1 MGRLFFKIFCGF
13 WLAMVMGGVLVSL
26 VVVVSG
32 TEPLVARWNAIAG
45 TAMSY
50 YAQTAAETYERDGA
64 AGLRSLF
71 ERMEEESDIRAYF
84 FAADGRELSGRTA
97 PERAWMLASRALA
110 NGGYVRSFGGN
121 RTLAAQT
128 AAGPFAGRYILVG
141 DLPRGRRGIPGGMR
155 VLLLYASAYLLA
167 ISLICYLL
175 ARYLTGPII
184 KLRAGVRRLASGDV
198 RVRVGPEIGRRNDEL
213 ADLSR
218 DFDVMADRLEK
229 LIQAQ
234 RRLLGDISH
243 ELRSPLTRLNLSLA
257 IARRVAGPDAAEQ
270 LDRIE
275 AEAGRINTLIDQLLM
290 LTRLESGVEEVG
302 EASIDLAQLVEEI
315 AVDADFE
322 ARNLKRAVRIIESDE
337 CFTTGSH
344 LLLRSA
350 VENVVRNA
358 VRYTAEGTAVEIRLR
373 VEWLGG
379 ASTAVISVHDHGPGV
394 PEKALADLFRPF
406 YTVTEAR
413 DRKSGG
419 SGLGLAITERAVRLH
434 GGSVEAANAPG
445 GGLIVEI
452 RLPGSEVRSPGAG
465 VRSLKVSMPS

>member
-13 WLAMVMGGVLVSL
+13 WLAMFIGGALVYL

-32 TEPLVARWNAIAG
+32 SEPLVARWNAIAG

-50 YAQTAAETYERDGA
+50 YAQTAAETYERDGS

-71 ERMEEESDIRAYF
+71 DRMEEESDIHAYF
-84 FAADGRELSGRTA
+84 FAADGRELSGRAA
-97 PERAWMLASRALA
+97 PERAWMLASRAFA
-110 NGGYVRSFGGN
+110 SGHYERSFGGN

-128 AAGPFAGRYILVG
+128 AGPFAGRYILVG
-141 DLPRGRRGIPGGMR
+141 DLPRGRRGIPGSRRM
-155 VLLLYASAYLLA
+155 LLLYASAYLLA

-175 ARYLTGPII
+175 ARYLTAPIV
-184 KLRAGVRRLASGDV
+184 KLRAGVRQLASGDV
-198 RVRVGPEIGRRNDEL
+198 SVRVGPEIGRRNDEL

-290 LTRLESGVEEVG
+290 LTRLESGVGEVD
-302 EASIDLAQLVEEI
+302 EASIDLAQIVEET
-315 AVDADFE
+315 AADADFE
-322 ARNLKRAVRIIESDE
+322 ARNLNRAVHIAENEE

-350 VENVVRNA
+350 IENVVRNA
-358 VRYTAEGTAVEIRLR
+358 VRYTAEGTAVDIRLR

-379 ASTAVISVHDHGPGV
+379 ASTALISVHDHGPGV

-419 SGLGLAITERAVRLH
+419 TGLGLAITERAVRLH
-434 GGSVEAANAPG
+434 GGSVKADNAPG

-452 RLPGSEVRSPGAG
+452 RLPGKDVRSPKSG
-465 VRSLKVSMPS
+465 VWSQKVGTLS